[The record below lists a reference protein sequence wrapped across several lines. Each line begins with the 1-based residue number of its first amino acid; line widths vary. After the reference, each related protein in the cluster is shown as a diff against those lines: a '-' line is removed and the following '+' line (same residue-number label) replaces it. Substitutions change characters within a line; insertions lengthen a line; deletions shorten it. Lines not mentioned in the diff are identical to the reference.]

1 MKPTPEQI
9 AKLPKWAQQY
19 ISDLD
24 NELIVAKAM
33 VAQMNDQQ
41 TPSPFFV
48 DAWYSNPRVK
58 QYVQSPSGHLTV
70 EHAGVHLEIYLAPEK
85 DGQRLHGIELQYTAG
100 EPAIGH
106 STVAVMPRSMNTIQL
121 VTKENMR

>member
-9 AKLPKWAQQY
+9 AKLPKWAQEH
-19 ISDLD
+19 IADLD
-24 NELIVAKAM
+24 RESISAKA
-33 VAQMNDQQ
+33 VVVRMNDQQ

-48 DAWYSNPRVK
+48 DAWYSNPPVR
-58 QYVQSPSGHLTV
+58 QYVQSPSDHLTI

-85 DGQRLHGIELQYTAG
+85 DGQRLHGIELQYTAI
-100 EPAIGH
+100 EPTIGH
-106 STVAVMPRSMNTIQL
+106 ATVAVMPRSMNTLQL